1 MNSIGIIVGY
11 ASYLPTIY
19 KLSSTEKLKKK
30 VWKKVFKKVHQK

>member
-1 MNSIGIIVGY
+1 MNTIGIIVGY

-30 VWKKVFKKVHQK
+30 SLKKSF